1 MRRWVRKPSYFAF
14 FSPMGEGR
22 NLISGDQI
30 PYFEPLSPGMPPEPW
45 EQLKIGPSPPSF
57 FAPFCVGGKGCQGKT
72 TAKKGKRDYPQS
84 TLTLLDRLREQIGK
98 IPFSFVSSWRR
109 EGKKKMAES
118 PDQALQKKRFPAS
131 VFHLRA
137 SYCHEALFF
146 FLFFT
151 ERNLWT
157 ELGPRFLPSL
167 CVGPLKKSIFK
178 GFPIIFLWQYF
189 FAKSLSCST
198 EHTVLWG
205 ENSSATDRI
214 SKDDIYFSSS
224 QVAPQVLLHDGAQ
237 PLPARHPEVRNAD
250 LVM

>member
-1 MRRWVRKPSYFAF
+1 MEDWSLSSLLFCAF
-14 FSPMGEGR
+14 LR
-22 NLISGDQI
+22 
-30 PYFEPLSPGMPPEPW
+30 
-45 EQLKIGPSPPSF
+45 
-57 FAPFCVGGKGCQGKT
+57 GGKGCQGKT

-98 IPFSFVSSWRR
+98 ISFSFVSSWRR
-109 EGKKKMAES
+109 KGKKKMAES
-118 PDQALQKKRFPAS
+118 PDPALQKTVPSIGFS
-131 VFHLRA
+131 
-137 SYCHEALFF
+137 SYGVVLPRDSI
-146 FLFFT
+146 FLSFFT

-167 CVGPLKKSIFK
+167 CVCWALLKSQYSKDSPSFFF
-178 GFPIIFLWQYF
+178 GNIFLQK
-189 FAKSLSCST
+189 ASRVAPSILCS
-198 EHTVLWG
+198 WG
-205 ENSSATDRI
+205 KFSSATDRI